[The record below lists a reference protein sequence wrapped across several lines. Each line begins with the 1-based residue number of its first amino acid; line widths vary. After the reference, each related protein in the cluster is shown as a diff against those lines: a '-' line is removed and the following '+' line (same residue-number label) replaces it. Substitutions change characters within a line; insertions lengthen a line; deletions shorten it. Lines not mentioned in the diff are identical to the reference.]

1 MTVVCLLKIDGGELG
16 QKHVNSDQK
25 HSWAMLL
32 RTKECVQI
40 IRTLH
45 TVKMW
50 RYGNRNTIRSRLHMR
65 RSLLCIH
72 RKRAQLY
79 ITITESVCFFWS
91 FLPSKTLIHNTRR
104 LCFTPF
110 VLFGGSVCSL
120 PVLQSVAWW
129 ISSVFA
135 HRTFYKDPD
144 ETKAFLCASF

>member
-25 HSWAMLL
+25 HSWAVLL

-45 TVKMW
+45 TVKLW
-50 RYGNRNTIRSRLHMR
+50 RYGNRNTICLRLHMM

-72 RKRAQLY
+72 KKKKARSC
-79 ITITESVCFFWS
+79 ITITESDGFVSFDHFYPKKTIKHNTKRVCF
-91 FLPSKTLIHNTRR
+91 TT
-104 LCFTPF
+104 F

-120 PVLQSVAWW
+120 PVLHS
-129 ISSVFA
+129 
-135 HRTFYKDPD
+135 
-144 ETKAFLCASF
+144 AF